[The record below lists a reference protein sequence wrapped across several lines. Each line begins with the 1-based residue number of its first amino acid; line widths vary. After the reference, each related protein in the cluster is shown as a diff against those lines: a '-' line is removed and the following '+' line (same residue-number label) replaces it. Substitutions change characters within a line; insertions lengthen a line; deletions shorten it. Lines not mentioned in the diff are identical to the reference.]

1 MKKLFLMFIL
11 SFFIVAVGPLTPELG
26 IYDKGSPKKKE
37 KPEQLK
43 PLSDVMLYCNTRKFV
58 DNMVSKAYK
67 MQLAAGG
74 LVHDDR
80 HKHLANIQVWI
91 NPNNS
96 QWAIVY
102 VYKKQDRSCVL
113 GGNDI
118 KLYTP

>member
-80 HKHLANIQVWI
+80 HNHLANIQVWI

-118 KLYTP
+118 ELYTP